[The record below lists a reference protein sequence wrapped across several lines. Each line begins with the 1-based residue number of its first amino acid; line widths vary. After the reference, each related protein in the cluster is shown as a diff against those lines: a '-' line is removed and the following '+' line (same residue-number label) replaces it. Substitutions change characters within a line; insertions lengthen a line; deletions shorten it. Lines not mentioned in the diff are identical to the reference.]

1 MKQYSKR
8 YELKNTAK
16 DSLRGKYGVAI
27 LVCMTHFFITSTAL
41 MLKANLTAPLT
52 RTLQSMDSGSTTPIL
67 FYYLFSGVLEF
78 IFSSL
83 LGVLQL
89 GLALFFLNIAC
100 GQPYALGN
108 LFYGYKYCFQK
119 ALTLSAVGALL
130 DVLCHIPGQYVID
143 LYQMTGNVKFLYGG
157 IAASIVGLCIYI
169 PVNLAISLCYFL
181 MLDFPDQSPKEIL
194 QLSIRTMQGHKRRL
208 FFIELSFLPLAGLCI
223 LTFYVCFLWL
233 LPYMQMTYALFFL
246 DLMNPKDAEDSYR

>member
-27 LVCMTHFFITSTAL
+27 LVCLTHFFITSTAL
-41 MLKANLTAPLT
+41 MLKTSLAEPLT

-67 FYYLFSGVLEF
+67 FYYLFSGVMEL

-89 GLALFFLNIAC
+89 GMALFFLNIAC

-108 LFYGYKYCFQK
+108 LFYGYQNGFQK
-119 ALTLSAVGALL
+119 ALTIATVGALL
-130 DVLCHIPGQYVID
+130 DVLCHMPGQFVID
-143 LYQMTGNVKFLYGG
+143 LYRTTGNISFLYGG
-157 IAASIVGLCIYI
+157 IIAGIVGLCIYI

-194 QLSIRTMQGHKRRL
+194 QLSIRTMRGHKGRL
-208 FFIELSFLPLAGLCI
+208 FLIELSFLPLAGLCI

-246 DLMNPKDAEDSYR
+246 DLMNPKEAADSYR